1 MSEAPP
7 LCLAPLPP
15 GAPPARRLPKGACD
29 THIHVFGPAGRYPLM
44 EVRAYTPPVLT
55 LDDYR
60 PVMAHLGIERAVL
73 IQPSVYG
80 TDNRL
85 HLEALQ
91 AAPDMLRA
99 VVVISPETS
108 DDELHRLDGLGV
120 RGIRI
125 NRYNPGGL
133 SLDDVFTLGA
143 RIAPLGWHIQLQ
155 IALSNTL
162 ALARL
167 VRTCPAPLVV
177 DHFGLPDPAKGV
189 AAPCFQDL
197 LRLLGDG
204 HVWVKLSAP
213 YRSSRRALP
222 YPDLAPFAEALIA
235 CRPDRLLWATDW
247 PHVDQFTV
255 MPDDAALLD
264 ASPVWQTTPGI
275 QQAILVDNP
284 GQLYW
289 YE

>member
-15 GAPPARRLPKGACD
+15 SAPPTRRLPKGAFD
-29 THIHVFGPAGRYPLM
+29 THMHVFGPADRYPLV
-44 EVRAYTPPVLT
+44 EVRAYTPHALT

-60 PVMAHLGIERAVL
+60 LVMAHLGIDRAVL

-80 TDNRL
+80 IDNRL
-85 HLEALQ
+85 HLQALQ

-99 VVVISPETS
+99 VVVIPPETS
-108 DDELHRLDGLGV
+108 NDELHRLDALGV
-120 RGIRI
+120 RGVRI

-133 SLDDVFTLGA
+133 SLDNVATLGA
-143 RIAPLGWHIQLQ
+143 RVAPLGWHIQLQ
-155 IALSNTL
+155 IALSNTTE
-162 ALARL
+162 LARL
-167 VRTCPAPLVV
+167 VRTCPAPIVI

-189 AAPCFQDL
+189 AAPEFQDL
-197 LRLLGDG
+197 LRLLGGG

-213 YRSSRRALP
+213 YRSSRTGIP
-222 YPDLAPFAEALIA
+222 YADLAPFAEALIA

-247 PHVDQFTV
+247 PHVDQFTM
-255 MPDDAALLD
+255 MPDEAALLD
-264 ASPVWQTTPGI
+264 ASPIWQATPRI

-284 GQLYW
+284 AQLYW
-289 YE
+289 